1 MSYELMRLFLF
12 KIPFF
17 PRAAIQTNAVP
28 VRSMKAGSEILEKE
42 KETPDVG
49 LTEIVDNTAIDI
61 PANNNF
67 VIPPPIAQSVL
78 LYLNKDGIFVK
89 AVALNFSTIDHLG
102 IISH

>member
-1 MSYELMRLFLF
+1 MCLFLF
-12 KIPFF
+12 ENLFF
-17 PRAAIQTNAVP
+17 PTAAIQVNAVP
-28 VRSMKAGSEILEKE
+28 TRSMKAGSEILEKE

-67 VIPPPIAQSVL
+67 VIPPPDSTECAFGL
-78 LYLNKDGIFVK
+78 KKDGIFVK
-89 AVALNFSTIDHLG
+89 AVALNFSTIDHFG